1 MLNLLVA
8 LDDAFANSAGCLV
21 GLEIYGHMQKGFA
34 GFGCVERAM
43 RYMNIDEY
51 EYYTMIHILNN
62 KQYVLCIYYVS
73 IVY

>member
-8 LDDAFANSAGCLV
+8 LDDAFDNSAGCLV

-34 GFGCVERAM
+34 GFGCVERAL

-51 EYYTMIHILNN
+51 EYYT
-62 KQYVLCIYYVS
+62 
-73 IVY
+73 

>member
-8 LDDAFANSAGCLV
+8 LDDAFDNSAGCLV
-21 GLEIYGHMQKGFA
+21 GLEIYGHMQKGFG

-51 EYYTMIHILNN
+51 EYYT
-62 KQYVLCIYYVS
+62 
-73 IVY
+73 